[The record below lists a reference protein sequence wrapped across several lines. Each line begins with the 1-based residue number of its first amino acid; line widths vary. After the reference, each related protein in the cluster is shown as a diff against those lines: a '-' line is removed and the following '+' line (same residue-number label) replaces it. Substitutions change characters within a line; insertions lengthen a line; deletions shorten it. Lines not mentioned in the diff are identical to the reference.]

1 MCIIVFAGKKFASVQ
16 SAIKPFAKEA
26 TYTPMAGNILFL
38 IRRLN
43 LALEQ
48 RSRAQAAGQF
58 GLTTTQALV
67 LDCLLHLEE
76 GQSLCATDLHR
87 RLGTSKAALSA
98 ALKGLGEGG
107 YLQIT
112 SCPGDD
118 RKKQIAPTPKARGLH
133 RQIEQIMAGLERQLC
148 TGLAGAQV
156 DAAEYALWK
165 MLQNISRP
173 AAANQ
178 STSGRETV

>member
-1 MCIIVFAGKKFASVQ
+1 MFDNIQ
-16 SAIKPFAKEA
+16 SAVKQFAKEA
-26 TYTPMAGNILFL
+26 THTPMAGNILFL

-48 RSRAQAAGQF
+48 QNRAQTSQRF
-58 GLTTTQALV
+58 GMTVTQALV
-67 LDCLLHLEE
+67 LDCLLRLED
-76 GQSLCATDLHR
+76 GQSVCATDLHHQ
-87 RLGTSKAALSA
+87 LGTSKAALSA
-98 ALKGLGEGG
+98 SLKGLSEGG

-133 RQIEQIMAGLERQLC
+133 RQIEQIMAELERQLC
-148 TGLAGAQV
+148 TGLTGAQV

-165 MLQNISRP
+165 MLQNINRP
-173 AAANQ
+173 AEGGQ
-178 STSGRETV
+178 TVSGRKKIC

>member
-48 RSRAQAAGQF
+48 QSRAQAAGQF

-98 ALKGLGEGG
+98 ALKALDEGG

-112 SCPGDD
+112 SCPGD
-118 RKKQIAPTPKARGLH
+118 RKKQIAPSPKARGLH

-178 STSGRETV
+178 PTSGRETV

>member
-1 MCIIVFAGKKFASVQ
+1 MK
-16 SAIKPFAKEA
+16 
-26 TYTPMAGNILFL
+26 
-38 IRRLN
+38 
-43 LALEQ
+43 AL
-48 RSRAQAAGQF
+48 
-58 GLTTTQALV
+58 
-67 LDCLLHLEE
+67 D
-76 GQSLCATDLHR
+76 
-87 RLGTSKAALSA
+87 
-98 ALKGLGEGG
+98 EGG

-118 RKKQIAPTPKARGLH
+118 RKKQIAPSPKARGLH

-178 STSGRETV
+178 PTSGRETV

>member
-16 SAIKPFAKEA
+16 SAIKQFAKEA

-48 RSRAQAAGQF
+48 QSRAQAAGQF

-67 LDCLLHLEE
+67 LDCLLRLED

-98 ALKGLGEGG
+98 ALKALDEGG
-107 YLQIT
+107 YLQM
-112 SCPGDD
+112 S
-118 RKKQIAPTPKARGLH
+118 PKARGLH

-173 AAANQ
+173 AEGGQ
-178 STSGRETV
+178 TVTGRETV